1 MLPPPLYYMAS
12 MEIRSPA
19 LTTEQI
25 TKWTRLAVAR
35 PISKPATARATA
47 GFGSHGNH
55 PGFDFKKARQALN
68 RARAKT
74 DVNTIKPLRRLRRN
88 QGAVNEALIDS
99 FSALVAVNKQMASEI
114 AALSTDMA
122 ALRQRLSENEAL
134 QDAASDPTSGQP

>member
-1 MLPPPLYYMAS
+1 MLPRSLYYMAS

-25 TKWTRLAVAR
+25 TKWMRLAAAR
-35 PISKPATARATA
+35 STSQPATARAA
-47 GFGSHGNH
+47 ADFGSHGNH
-55 PGFDFKKARQALN
+55 PGFDFKNARQALN

-74 DVNTIKPLRRLRRN
+74 EVNTIKPLRRLRRN

-114 AALSTDMA
+114 AALSADMA
-122 ALRQRLSENEAL
+122 ALRQRMGKSEAL
-134 QDAASDPTSGQP
+134 QDTASDPTVGPQ

>member
-1 MLPPPLYYMAS
+1 MLARSLYYMAS

-25 TKWTRLAVAR
+25 TKWIQLAVAR
-35 PISKPATARATA
+35 PTSRPASGRAPA
-47 GFGSHGNH
+47 DVRSHGKH

-114 AALSTDMA
+114 AALSADMA
-122 ALRQRLSENEAL
+122 ALRQRLSESEAL
-134 QDAASDPTSGQP
+134 QGAAADTTIGHP

>member
-1 MLPPPLYYMAS
+1 

-25 TKWTRLAVAR
+25 TKWMRLAVAR
-35 PISKPATARATA
+35 PASKPATGKAGV
-47 GFGSHGNH
+47 GFGSYGNH

-114 AALSTDMA
+114 AALSADMA
-122 ALRQRLSENEAL
+122 ALRQRLSESEGL
-134 QDAASDPTSGQP
+134 QDAASDPTIGQP

>member
-1 MLPPPLYYMAS
+1 MAS

-25 TKWTRLAVAR
+25 TKWMRLAVAL
-35 PISKPATARATA
+35 PASKPSAARAA
-47 GFGSHGNH
+47 VGFGSYGNH

-114 AALSTDMA
+114 AALSADMA
-122 ALRQRLSENEAL
+122 TLRQRLSESEAL
-134 QDAASDPTSGQP
+134 QDAASDTTTGQP

>member
-1 MLPPPLYYMAS
+1 

-19 LTTEQI
+19 LTPEQI
-25 TKWTRLAVAR
+25 TKWMRLAVAR
-35 PISKPATARATA
+35 PLSKRATA
-47 GFGSHGNH
+47 SVPAGLGPYGNH

-114 AALSTDMA
+114 TALSADIA
-122 ALRQRLSENEAL
+122 ALRQRLAESEAVA
-134 QDAASDPTSGQP
+134 DAASDPTIEQP

>member
-1 MLPPPLYYMAS
+1 LYYMAS

-19 LTTEQI
+19 LTTDQI
-25 TKWTRLAVAR
+25 TKWMRLAVAR
-35 PISKPATARATA
+35 PASKRATA
-47 GFGSHGNH
+47 NAAVGFGSYGNH

-114 AALSTDMA
+114 AALSADMA
-122 ALRQRLSENEAL
+122 TLRQRLSESEAL
-134 QDAASDPTSGQP
+134 QDGAPDPTTGQP

>member
-1 MLPPPLYYMAS
+1 

-19 LTTEQI
+19 LTTEEI
-25 TKWTRLAVAR
+25 TKWVRLAVAR
-35 PISKPATARATA
+35 PASKPASARIPAE
-47 GFGSHGNH
+47 FGSFGNH

-114 AALSTDMA
+114 AALSADMA
-122 ALRQRLSENEAL
+122 TLRQRLSESEAL
-134 QDAASDPTSGQP
+134 QDAASDPTIGQS

>member
-1 MLPPPLYYMAS
+1 

-25 TKWTRLAVAR
+25 TKWIRLAVAR
-35 PISKPATARATA
+35 PASNPVAAKAGV
-47 GFGSHGNH
+47 GFGSYGNH

-114 AALSTDMA
+114 AALSADIA
-122 ALRQRLSENEAL
+122 ALRQRLNESEAL
-134 QDAASDPTSGQP
+134 QGTASDTTSGQP